1 FGKASKC
8 FYRTGFIKG
17 QTHIVMPVPYT
28 DVSQKKEVL
37 EQCSDPCGARL
48 DLGKKISVPLD
59 LMMEELNLMSNRG
72 SIMFQERLKRV
83 EKFTL
88 ENIASR
94 PHNLSGESLQ
104 DHNVA
109 QGDKREC
116 FTSHVYIS
124 QPGKNSLVATLK
136 NTVAKKGSPDVLAP
150 GYGGPLREVPHERF
164 NVTVIP
170 KSYQSP
176 WEEKL
181 LDSEALLASISTRL
195 PEPPHKLTPANYKCF
210 NRAPMPF
217 GGTAGTVRTLPL
229 PGFELLQT
237 HTEPNLTWER
247 MCHRPNFNRI
257 PQGWNTPIAGESPD
271 L

>member
-1 FGKASKC
+1 
-8 FYRTGFIKG
+8 
-17 QTHIVMPVPYT
+17 MPVPHT

-37 EQCSDPCGARL
+37 EQCSDTCGARL
-48 DLGKKISVPLD
+48 NLGKKISVPLD
-59 LMMEELNLMSNRG
+59 LMMEELNLLSNRG

-88 ENIASR
+88 ENVAYR

-109 QGDKREC
+109 QGDKGQH
-116 FTSHVYIS
+116 FTSHIYIS

-136 NTVAKKGSPDVLAP
+136 NTVAKKGSSDVLAP
-150 GYGGPLREVPHERF
+150 GYGGPLREVPPEKF

-170 KSYQSP
+170 KSYHSP

-181 LDSEALLASISTRL
+181 MDSEALLASISSRL
-195 PEPPHKLTPANYKCF
+195 PEPPQKLTPATYKCF

-229 PGFELLQT
+229 PGFELLHA
-237 HTEPNLTWER
+237 HTEPSLTWER
-247 MCHRPNFNRI
+247 MCQRPNFNRI
-257 PQGWNTPIAGESPD
+257 PQGWNTPIAGESEI
-271 L
+271 